1 MTITFRVILIVVSFV
16 IMLYIIRRIRKAKMQ
31 IEDSIFWI
39 LVSFLFIMISVVP
52 QLADLGA
59 RILGIKSTSN
69 FVFLLTIFILLMKN
83 FSMSI
88 KISQLENKIVKITQ
102 NIALKNSKRI
112 E

>member
-1 MTITFRVILIVVSFV
+1 
-16 IMLYIIRRIRKAKMQ
+16 MQ

-39 LVSFLFIMISVVP
+39 LVSFLFIIISVVP

-59 RILGIKSTSN
+59 KILGIQSTSN

-88 KISQLENKIVKITQ
+88 KISQLENRIVKLTQ
-102 NIALKNSKRI
+102 NIALKNNK
-112 E
+112 

>member
-1 MTITFRVILIVVSFV
+1 
-16 IMLYIIRRIRKAKMQ
+16 MQ

-59 RILGIKSTSN
+59 RILGVKSTSN

-88 KISQLENKIVKITQ
+88 KISQLENKIVKIAQ